1 VKKTDLMR
9 AIEQFDAKIA
19 THQQEIDSLT
29 AAKTILEGVAR
40 EKSLKKTKKS
50 PAVTANTKRGPRAQR
65 TTHVDA
71 SGTQTAASLLDGQ

>member
-1 VKKTDLMR
+1 MKKTDLMR

-50 PAVTANTKRGPRAQR
+50 PAVTAKRGPRAQR